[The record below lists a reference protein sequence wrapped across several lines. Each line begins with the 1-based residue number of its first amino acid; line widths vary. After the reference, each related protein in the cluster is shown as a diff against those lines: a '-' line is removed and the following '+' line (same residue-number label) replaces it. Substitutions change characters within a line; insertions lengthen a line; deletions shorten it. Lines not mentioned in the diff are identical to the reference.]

1 MRSITRKPK
10 KSIKEYVEI
19 DGKQRL
25 LTTNC
30 VRRVNLYNGDWLIN
44 YKRQLALGGRII
56 HNIET
61 RGNYAYISCYFA
73 GRITALN
80 RYWQDKREGLN
91 IKLEQELSTIIE

>member
-1 MRSITRKPK
+1 MRSINKKPK
-10 KSIKEYVEI
+10 KSTKEYVEI